1 MHPHHFDHDNPKDW
15 GESRRRRRWTV
26 RTLDVYRLLAGVARW
41 YLTARFPRGAAKLK
55 SQGSRAPK
63 ARGWRRVVHEVD
75 PKVPVAPWAV
85 AEEAAQSAALNTA
98 EGRGR
103 AGQARRN
110 HYEIALASAAEAC
123 AALDL
128 ADVPGG
134 PDAQQKLRRAGAML
148 KGLGG

>member
-1 MHPHHFDHDNPKDW
+1 
-15 GESRRRRRWTV
+15 
-26 RTLDVYRLLAGVARW
+26 
-41 YLTARFPRGAAKLK
+41 
-55 SQGSRAPK
+55 
-63 ARGWRRVVHEVD
+63 VD

-110 HYEIALASAAEAC
+110 HPMDPHLRLGLSPHRLRRWSEIALASAAEAC
-123 AALDL
+123 SALDL

-134 PDAQQKLRRAGAML
+134 PEAQQKLRRAGAML
-148 KGLGG
+148 KGLGE